1 MRAGIAT
8 LILGYVLSQFYRAFL
23 AVLAPVLEADLGA
36 TKEDLASASGY
47 WFLAFAIAQIPV
59 GSALDRIGPRLTA
72 AVCLGVGAV
81 GAGVFAMAGSA
92 FDIKVAMA
100 LIGVGCSPVLMAS
113 YFIFARS
120 FSPAAFGTLAG
131 MTIGIGS
138 LGNIAASLPLTAA
151 AEAFGWRETVWAL
164 AAITAAMAL
173 AVAALVRDPP
183 RVTAPEGPKGSVL
196 TLLAM
201 PQVWPILAMMLVC
214 YAPPGGLRGLWL
226 GPYFSDVWGYDRPEV
241 GMAGLWMG
249 LAMVIGSF
257 AIGPMD
263 RWLGTRKWVIF
274 GGNAAMLAFIAGL
287 AAMPRP
293 ERPVRH
299 GDVRGAGLLRVHL
312 SHRHRPCAGLL
323 SAASDGARR
332 DAGQPVRHRLGRHCP
347 AGDGAPLRRHPRRA
361 GRRRA
366 LSGRLPVL
374 RRHHGGGAGGLSFL
388 EGPDG
393 LTRRHRIRFPRRG
406 LMR

>member
-226 GPYFSDVWGYDRPEV
+226 GPYFSDVWGYSRPEV

-287 AAMPRP
+287 AAMPGQSALFATAMFVGLGFFGSTFPIVIAHARAFFP
-293 ERPVRH
+293 PH
-299 GDVRGAGLLRVHL
+299 LTGRGVTLVNLFGIASVGIAQQVTGRLFAATPAAQDAAAPYQAVFLFFAATTAAGLVVYLFSKDRT
-312 SHRHRPCAGLL
+312 
-323 SAASDGARR
+323 D
-332 DAGQPVRHRLGRHCP
+332 
-347 AGDGAPLRRHPRRA
+347 
-361 GRRRA
+361 
-366 LSGRLPVL
+366 
-374 RRHHGGGAGGLSFL
+374 
-388 EGPDG
+388 
-393 LTRRHRIRFPRRG
+393 
-406 LMR
+406 